1 MIIHSLVFLLIGADF
16 PICAYTQHQ
25 YYSTAFYGNDQYY
38 VFWRDYRYYYVDTT
52 ISIFGARVTTDGTV
66 LDPDGKLFFS
76 DQVGSGAEIA
86 YDGTNFLGVF
96 RNGC

>member
-1 MIIHSLVFLLIGADF
+1 MVMLSMVFLIIGADF
-16 PICAYTQHQ
+16 PICSYTQNQ
-25 YYSTAFYGNDQYY
+25 YYPTVFYANDQYY
-38 VFWRDYRYYYVDTT
+38 VFWRDYRDYNIDTT
-52 ISIFGARVTTDGTV
+52 ITIFGARVTKTGTV
-66 LDPDGKLFFS
+66 LDPGGKLFFK